1 MRFNPK
7 DFIATAEGL
16 VFAVVSDVVEDG
28 KVLCFLRY
36 VRSYRQWRKVH
47 TAEANLLLQ
56 QAYPHY
62 LCHSKKL
69 DAKLHGVP
77 VCNIN
82 EHFRPRHRLAQLMA
96 QQPKDEVED
105 DCRRLC
111 LLLQQ
116 QGVVLDD
123 VGVTGSLLPAFHNPA
138 SDIDLVFYGRETFR
152 QGRRAIKVLLRQG
165 ECQALSEQ
173 DWLESYRRRDCHL
186 NLPEYVRHERRKFNK
201 AMFNRRKVDL
211 SMIVEKSHKPH
222 GNMTKLGAVTIK
234 ARVIDDRLA
243 FDYPAEFAIDHD
255 EIDKIVCFT
264 ATYTGQARI
273 GESVEVSGQLE
284 QTMEGRKWLVVGSS
298 REAKGEYI
306 KVLHEI

>member
-1 MRFNPK
+1 MRFHPK

-16 VFAVVSDVVEDG
+16 VFAVVSDVIEDG
-28 KVLCFLRY
+28 QVLCFLRY
-36 VRSYRQWRKVH
+36 VQSHRQWRKVH
-47 TAEANLLLQ
+47 TGEANVLLQ
-56 QAYPHY
+56 QTYPRY
-62 LCHSKKL
+62 LYHSKKL
-69 DAKLHGVP
+69 DAKLHAVP
-77 VCNIN
+77 IGKISQ
-82 EHFRPRHRLAQLMA
+82 HFRPRRRLAQLMA
-96 QQPKDEVED
+96 QQPRDEVED

-152 QGRRAIKVLLRQG
+152 QGRSAIKALLRQG

-186 NLPEYVRHERRKFNK
+186 NLSEYVRHERRKYNK

-211 SMIVEKSHKPH
+211 NMIVENSRKPH
-222 GNMTKLGAVTIK
+222 GKMTKLGAVTIK

-255 EIDKIVCFT
+255 EIDKVVCFT
-264 ATYTGQARI
+264 ATYTGQARK

-284 QTMEGRKWLVVGSS
+284 QTTEGRKWLVVGSS

-306 KVLHEI
+306 KVLHEN